1 MHNLLKLS
9 KSFLSLVRPE
19 LNLIV
24 RKNATITTVIQQ
36 TVPIKKSISTSNIK
50 IKLDNIKL
58 DDYDI
63 LESKIYTYFG
73 LPNSKKSHFVQD
85 VNYRV
90 YLCPQSKTK

>member
-1 MHNLLKLS
+1 MYNLLKFS

-36 TVPIKKSISTSNIK
+36 NVSINKSISTSNLK
-50 IKLDNIKL
+50 IKLDNKV
-58 DDYDI
+58 DDI